1 MSRVF
6 SGFCLFLQSRKK
18 STFSRP
24 LSLFGLFGNIGR
36 NPNLRSS
43 RLTAGKNGGK
53 FWAIVALIYM
63 CLYVVAQPLCS
74 GNVSRRRTFT
84 SRLRWTRNKKG
95 VKLKPSTLV
104 NKGNLA
110 MIFRLDLN
118 QGIYIHF
125 LRRKWDNSILR
136 YWLSARRGLWED
148 VHEDGDKNKSQ
159 PSAWEESAGRT
170 KTTNLHHHQGGFRGV
185 EEIAWSGGHVTVWRN
200 QRKVPGE
207 HVADRRN
214 LVGPWSTEATKNNIQ
229 LYFEVILLD
238 ANTSSTDEV
247 SSVSD
252 TVHLELFSDFARRRH
267 VHHTSDFFHTAR
279 PFLVMV
285 RVGRF
290 SWDLF
295 VLPSFGK
302 KRCTPSA
309 VDCTAGTTEL
319 TEFAVIRSPL
329 TKYVFSKSST
339 C

>member
-1 MSRVF
+1 MAGNSGQSWRNLHVF
-6 SGFCLFLQSRKK
+6 ICSCTLCVPA
-18 STFSRP
+18 TFKDVGR
-24 LSLFGLFGNIGR
+24 LS
-36 NPNLRSS
+36 
-43 RLTAGKNGGK
+43 
-53 FWAIVALIYM
+53 
-63 CLYVVAQPLCS
+63 
-74 GNVSRRRTFT
+74 

-104 NKGNLA
+104 NKGNLD

-125 LRRKWDNSILR
+125 LRRKWDNSTLR

-148 VHEDGDKNKSQ
+148 GHEDGDKNKSQ
-159 PSAWEESAGRT
+159 PSTWAESAGRT
-170 KTTNLHHHQGGFRGV
+170 KTTNLHHHQEGLSGV
-185 EEIAWSGGHVTVWRN
+185 EEITWSGGHVTVWRN
-200 QRKVPGE
+200 QRKVPSE
-207 HVADRRN
+207 HVAYRRN
-214 LVGPWSTEATKNNIQ
+214 FVGPWSTEATKNNVQ

-267 VHHTSDFFHTAR
+267 VHHTSHFFHTAR

-302 KRCTPSA
+302 KRGTPSA